1 MNEYYFHKRV
11 QNISWSILQL
21 KALLELIKKQESTS
35 LLSYAALEGRMV
47 IERIEF
53 EILVMAV
60 HNSQDIKWQDYIEE
74 YKGIQKVNAKYKALK
89 YRYQTFTEAF
99 SRVIINEFSIK
110 PFDFKKAEDIQSS
123 LSQYIHLYSKSDA
136 DLKYE
141 GKFIQD
147 GIKLI
152 EESIQYLENLF
163 TIHDGSYVF
172 GVLDFSSLK
181 NGFEIEFDRWLKTLD
196 EDVDGL
202 TARLQKIAN
211 ITG

>member
-1 MNEYYFHKRV
+1 MKKYDFHKKE
-11 QNISWSILQL
+11 QNISWSIHQMKTLID
-21 KALLELIKKQESTS
+21 LIKRQESTS
-35 LLSYAALEGRMV
+35 LISYAALEGRMI

-60 HNSQDIKWQDYIEE
+60 HNSQDIKWQDFIEE

-89 YRYQTFTEAF
+89 FRYQTFTEAF
-99 SRVIINEFSIK
+99 SRVIIDEFSIK
-110 PFDFKKAEDIQSS
+110 PFDFKKAEEIQSS
-123 LSQYIHLYSKSDA
+123 LNQYIHIYTRSDE

-141 GKFIQD
+141 GRFIQD

-152 EESIQYLENLF
+152 EESIHYLENLF
-163 TIHDGSYVF
+163 TYHEGSYVF

-196 EDVDGL
+196 EDIDEL
-202 TARLQKIAN
+202 TTRLKKIAN
-211 ITG
+211 TIR